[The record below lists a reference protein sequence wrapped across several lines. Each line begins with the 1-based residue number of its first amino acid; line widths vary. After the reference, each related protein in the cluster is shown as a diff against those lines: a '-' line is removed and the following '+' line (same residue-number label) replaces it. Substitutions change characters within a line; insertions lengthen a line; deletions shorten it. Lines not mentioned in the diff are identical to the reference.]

1 MIMKQIIE
9 IRKKDVVEFITY
21 YKNGHIAQVEIAI
34 PFFEEK
40 KQTGVKIKYVCV
52 YDKDGFFI
60 REFNYR
66 TNFYREVAEIFHT
79 PFTEYQ
85 EIIKDLD
92 DLRLEQMLV
101 DILVPEEYLVFYK
114 EIFNTRNADQ
124 EKLESAYFE
133 NKLPMP
139 GFK

>member
-1 MIMKQIIE
+1 MMKQIIE

-34 PFFEEK
+34 PFFEGK
-40 KQTGVKIKYVCV
+40 KQIGVKTKYVCV

-79 PFTEYQ
+79 SFTEYQ

-101 DILVPEEYLVFYK
+101 DIWVPEEYLVFDK
-114 EIFNTRNADQ
+114 EIFNTINADQ
-124 EKLESAYFE
+124 EKLESAYLE
-133 NKLPMP
+133 NKIPMP

>member
-1 MIMKQIIE
+1 MKQIIE

-34 PFFEEK
+34 PFSEGK
-40 KQTGVKIKYVCV
+40 KQIGVKTKYVCV

-79 PFTEYQ
+79 SFTEYE
-85 EIIKDLD
+85 EIIEDLD

-114 EIFNTRNADQ
+114 EIFNTINADQ
-124 EKLESAYFE
+124 EKLESAYLE